1 MGNSRRSFIIGC
13 LIFCVLLSS
22 CGDISAAD
30 VPTLLPTEHIPTV
43 IAMTL
48 AAQGIVLVTEETPP
62 ALSTTIAAPVPT
74 QPATE
79 TSQPSPTL
87 AQSTLSPS
95 PTGTPSPETRMPEPA
110 GDLPESTNQILGPGP
125 GSKVISP
132 FILRAELK
140 PGNDSVVHIELIGQD
155 GQILMR
161 EIRSY
166 QILETDWISL
176 GSEITY
182 GINTVAEPGRLQISI
197 VDEHGRLKSV
207 RSVDLV
213 LQSTGIQDLN
223 HPKDQLEQIALESP
237 PPNRL
242 IQGGTM
248 RVSGMARPHS
258 SQPFRI
264 EIVTSDG
271 KIVGTRQVSVMPTN
285 GNQYGSFAIDV
296 PYNIAETNR
305 VRVQV
310 WEPGDQIPGIIN
322 LSSVEVLLSP

>member
-1 MGNSRRSFIIGC
+1 MGNSRRSFFIGC
-13 LIFCVLLSS
+13 LIFCALISS
-22 CGDISAAD
+22 CGDLSATTVA
-30 VPTLLPTEHIPTV
+30 TLYPTEHIPTV

-62 ALSTTIAAPVPT
+62 ARSTTVASPVPT

-79 TSQPSPTL
+79 TSLPSPTL

-95 PTGTPSPETRMPEPA
+95 PTGTPFPEIQMAEPA
-110 GDLPESTNQILGPGP
+110 GDLPESINQILSPGS

-132 FILRAELK
+132 FILRAALK
-140 PGNDSVVHIELIGQD
+140 PGNDSVVHIELFGQD
-155 GQILMR
+155 GQLLMR

-166 QILETDWISL
+166 QTLETDWINL

-182 GINTVAEPGRLQISI
+182 GINTVGEPGRLQISI
-197 VDEHGRLKSV
+197 GDEHGRLKSV

-223 HPKDQLEQIALESP
+223 HPFDQLEQIVLKSP
-237 PPNRL
+237 PQNRL

-248 RVSGMARPHS
+248 RVAGMARPHS

-271 KIVGTRQVSVMPTN
+271 KIVGTRQVSVSPAQ
-285 GNQYGSFAIDV
+285 GSQYGAFAIDV
-296 PYNIAETNR
+296 PYNITSTKR

-310 WEPGDQIPGIIN
+310 WEPGGHIPGITS